1 MTSGIFH
8 PELLPNQP
16 RYIFDMKLHHMEK
29 FWPLINKIVGAMS
42 KNVKFEFFK
51 FTFWDILKKTLT
63 ETVGTKCM
71 VRKRLDFLINF

>member
-51 FTFWDILKKTLT
+51 FTFWDILKKTLIYN
-63 ETVGTKCM
+63 
-71 VRKRLDFLINF
+71 FFILIQFP